1 MTTTKPRTQLTRLV
15 LFLTFALAALGAP
28 AWAQSAKRALTL
40 DDLAK
45 VRAVHDPQCS
55 PEGQW
60 VAYTVT
66 TVDVEGDK
74 TDSDI
79 WMTSWD
85 GTRHVR
91 MTSSKDS
98 ETTPRWS
105 PDGRY
110 LGFLAARG
118 DEDVKKRGAQVWLL
132 DRAGGEAQKLTDIKG
147 GVSDFAWSPDAKRLI
162 LVSKDPDPDAEPESK
177 QGWKRKTKPPLVLDR
192 YWFKD
197 DGDGYLGG
205 LRTHLWLFDVA
216 ARKAEALTSGPYDD
230 ELPAWAPD
238 GSLIA
243 FVSKR
248 GPDPDRSNDSNI
260 FVVAARPGAEPRQL
274 TTFPGRDGGRPS
286 WSPDGKWIAYLQGPE
301 PRFSAYGTNTPA
313 VVPAAGGPARE
324 LCEPLDRAVHD
335 PIVWSPDGGSLVF
348 SVEDDR
354 TVWVGRVAAA
364 GGVVAKLT
372 SGRRVAAPIAPGPG
386 GQLAVL
392 AATATELPEVYAL
405 ENGALRRLTHHND
418 AWLDEVRL
426 GSTEDISFTTQDG
439 AVVNGLMVKPASF
452 IAGQRYPTIL
462 LIHGGPNGQDEHEFS
477 FDRELLAAHGYVVL
491 AVNYRGSA
499 GRGAAY
505 LKAIYADWCNKEVTD
520 LRAAADWAVAAGIAD
535 PGRLGIGGWSYGG
548 ILTDATIAAD
558 ARFKAAVSGAGS
570 ALQLTMYGTDEYVVQ
585 YEHELG
591 PPWQH
596 LDLWL
601 KVSAPFLHAD
611 RIKTPTLFLGGDRDF
626 NVPIAGGEQMYQAL
640 KSLGVDAEL
649 VVYPDQHH
657 GLSLPSYRRDRFERY
672 LAWFD
677 KYLMP
682 KGAPAAAAAKP

>member
-1 MTTTKPRTQLTRLV
+1 MTLTKPGTQLTRLA
-15 LFLTFALAALGAP
+15 LFLTLALAALAAP
-28 AWAQSAKRALTL
+28 AWAQSAKRPLTL

-45 VRAVHDPQCS
+45 VRAVRDAQCS

-74 TDSDI
+74 NDADI

-118 DEDVKKRGAQVWLL
+118 DEEAKKRGAQVWLL

-147 GVSDFAWSPDAKRLI
+147 GVSDFAWSPDAKRLV
-162 LVSKDPDPDAEPESK
+162 LVSKDPDAEPESK
-177 QGWKRKTKPPLVLDR
+177 PGWKRKTKPPLVLDR
-192 YWFKD
+192 YWFKE

-205 LRTHLWLFDVA
+205 LRTHLWLFDVG
-216 ARKAEALTSGPYDD
+216 ARKVEALTSGPYDD

-274 TTFPGRDGGRPS
+274 TTFPGKDGGRPS
-286 WSPDGKWIAYLQGPE
+286 WSPDGKWIAYLQSEE
-301 PRFSAYGTNTPA
+301 PRFTAYGTPKLA
-313 VVPAAGGPARE
+313 LVPAAGGPAHL
-324 LCEPLDRAVHD
+324 LCEPLDRGVHD
-335 PIVWSPDGGSLVF
+335 PIAWSPDGGSLVF

-354 TVWVGRVAAA
+354 TAWVGRVSAA
-364 GGVVAKLT
+364 GGAVAKLT
-372 SGRRVAAPIAPGPG
+372 SGQRVVAPIAPGPG
-386 GQLAVL
+386 GRLAVL
-392 AATATELPEVYAL
+392 AATATEPPEAYAL

-418 AWLDEVRL
+418 AWLGEVRL
-426 GSTEDISFTTQDG
+426 GSTEDITFTTRDG
-439 AVVNGLMVKPASF
+439 AVVNGLMVKPPSF

-462 LIHGGPNGQDEHEFS
+462 LVHGGPNGQDEHEFS
-477 FDRELLAAHGYVVL
+477 FEREILAAHGYVVL
-491 AVNYRGSA
+491 AINYRGSA

-505 LKAIYADWCNKEVTD
+505 LKAIFADWCNKEVVD

-535 PGRLGIGGWSYGG
+535 AGRLGIGGWSYGG

-570 ALQLTMYGTDEYVVQ
+570 ALQLTMYGTDEYIDQ

-657 GLSLPSYRRDRFERY
+657 SLSIPSYRRDRFERY

-682 KGAPAAAAAKP
+682 KGAPAAAAKP

>member
-1 MTTTKPRTQLTRLV
+1 MTAIKPTTSATRLV
-15 LFLTFALAALGAP
+15 LALTLALAAICP
-28 AWAQSAKRALTL
+28 AVRAQSAKRALTL
-40 DDLAK
+40 DDLAR
-45 VRAVHDPQCS
+45 VRTVRDPHVS
-55 PEGQW
+55 PEGDW

-66 TVDVEGDK
+66 TVDVDADRS
-74 TDSDI
+74 DSDI

-91 MTSSKDS
+91 LTSSKDN

-118 DEDVKKRGAQVWLL
+118 DEETKKRGAQVWLL
-132 DRAGGEAQKLTDIKG
+132 DRSGGEAQKLTDIKG
-147 GVSDFAWSPDAKRLI
+147 GVSDFAWSPDAKRLV
-162 LVSKDPDPDAEPESK
+162 LVSRDPDPDADPEHK
-177 QGWKRKTKPPLVLDR
+177 EGWKRKTKPPLVLDR

-197 DGDGYLGG
+197 DDQGYLGN

-230 ELPAWAPD
+230 ELPAWSPD
-238 GSLIA
+238 GSTIA

-260 FVVAARPGAEPRQL
+260 FVVAARPSAEPRAL

-286 WSPDGKWIAYLQGPE
+286 WSPDGSWIAYLQGPE
-301 PRFSAYGTNTPA
+301 PRFSAYGTNA
-313 VVPAAGGPARE
+313 LALVPAAGGPARL

-335 PIVWSPDGGSLVF
+335 PIVWSADGGHLTF
-348 SVEDDR
+348 SVQDDR

-364 GGVVAKLT
+364 GGAVTKLT
-372 SGRRVAAPIAPGPG
+372 NGQRVVAPIAPGPG
-386 GQLAVL
+386 GRL
-392 AATATELPEVYAL
+392 AALAASATEPPDVHAL
-405 ENGALRRLTHHND
+405 ENGALRRLSHHND

-426 GSTEDISFTTQDG
+426 GTTEDISFKTPDG
-439 AVVNGLMVKPASF
+439 AVVNGLIVKPASF
-452 IAGQRYPTIL
+452 VTGRRYPTIL
-462 LIHGGPNGQDEHEFS
+462 IVHGGPNGQDEHAFS
-477 FDRELLAAHGYVVL
+477 FEREILAAHGYVVL
-491 AVNYRGSA
+491 AINYRGSA

-505 LKAIYADWCNKEVTD
+505 LKAIYADWCNREVTD
-520 LRAAADWAVAAGIAD
+520 LRAAAGWAIAAGIAD
-535 PGRLGIGGWSYGG
+535 PDRLGIGGWSYGG

-558 ARFKAAVSGAGS
+558 TRFKAAVSGAGS

-585 YEHELG
+585 YERELG
-591 PPWQH
+591 SPWRH
-596 LDLWL
+596 LDVWL

-626 NVPIAGGEQMYQAL
+626 NVPIAGGEQMFQAL

-657 GLSLPSYRRDRFERY
+657 GLSIPSYRRDRFERY

-682 KGAPAAAAAKP
+682 KGAAAKP